1 MKKKILTIILS
12 LVACVCLAFG
22 ITGCE
27 YSSSGGAS
35 WDESKYTGFDVPEAL
50 VLNKGA
56 FYEVSK
62 PITLDVYGN
71 VLPITF
77 QVKNSTGAVEN
88 EIPAG
93 FFALDDNGY
102 TIQYS
107 TRLPNGNFLR
117 KETKVYVLSYTDDV
131 NFYDASMTDMVDLTQ
146 FLPAGGIPAGY
157 TADYV
162 VTQRGNLVENA
173 VRRGQFPAQNLESG
187 VYDIS
192 VNLISGSGSVFV
204 LRDLSVDVGDLNAPV
219 WRSGEM
225 KASDLHV
232 AGYYSVMSD
241 TVEVIDA
248 ANGGVPGKT
257 SGLFYKIDPTNEQI
271 VSQGTDVNVRILPAH
286 SKAYYQR
293 FAGQGYK
300 LKFSFAM
307 DIPEGD
313 TWIDTWHIDKD
324 TNEKLKT
331 TFMVNTFTSNGPKL
345 IEGAMDTW
353 YDMVINLDDILPYF
367 DSFNNWIAGG
377 DPGYKSFIDVFR
389 GLAYGETEV
398 PENDGDTLPPAG
410 TEKNDIRFYITP
422 VTISK

>member
-22 ITGCE
+22 ITGCKDNGG
-27 YSSSGGAS
+27 SGAS
-35 WDESKYTGFDVPEAL
+35 WDESKYTGFDVPAAL

-93 FFALDDNGY
+93 FFAIDDNGY

-117 KETKVYVLSYTDDV
+117 KETKVYVLTYTDDV
-131 NFYDASMTDMVDLTQ
+131 NYYDASLSDMVDLTQ
-146 FLPAGGIPAGY
+146 FLPASGMPAGY
-157 TADYV
+157 TAEYV
-162 VTQRGNLVENA
+162 VTQRGSAVEDA
-173 VRRGQFPAQNLESG
+173 VRRGQFPAIQLESG
-187 VYDIS
+187 VYDIAINL
-192 VNLISGSGSVFV
+192 VNDTGFKFHLYDVA
-204 LRDLSVDVGDLNAPV
+204 VDVGDLNAPV
-219 WRSGEM
+219 WRSGDI

-232 AGYYSVMSD
+232 AGYYGVMQD

-257 SGLFYKIDPTNEQI
+257 SGLFYKVDPTNEQI

-286 SKAYYQR
+286 SKAYYER
-293 FAGQGYK
+293 FKGQGYK

-313 TWIDTWHIDKD
+313 TWIDSWHIDKD

-331 TFMVNTFTSNGPKL
+331 TFMVNTFTGGKPQL
-345 IEGAMDTW
+345 MEATMDTW
-353 YDMVINLDDILPYF
+353 YDMVINLDDLIASF
-367 DSFNNWIAGG
+367 DLFNNWVAGG

-389 GLAYGETEV
+389 GLAYGEKEV
-398 PENDGDTLPPAG
+398 PENDGDTLPPVG
-410 TEKNDIRFYITP
+410 TEKNDIRFYFTP
-422 VTISK
+422 ITISK